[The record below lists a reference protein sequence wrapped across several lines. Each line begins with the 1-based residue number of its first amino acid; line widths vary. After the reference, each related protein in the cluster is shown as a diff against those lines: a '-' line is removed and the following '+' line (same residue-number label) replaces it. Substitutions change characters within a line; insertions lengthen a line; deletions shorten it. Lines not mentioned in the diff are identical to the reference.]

1 MTKALSNTGSFC
13 VIRKPMKNIHY
24 DQKRFRSVS
33 NSDNGEVS
41 RETIFHYH
49 QNERLV
55 WAEYAGGGVVQ
66 GYMIA
71 KANDEGELD
80 MRYQHLS
87 SSGQLMTGI
96 CKSIPERLA
105 DGRIRL
111 HEKWQWTCGD
121 YSSGES
127 VIEEI
132 P

>member
-1 MTKALSNTGSFC
+1 
-13 VIRKPMKNIHY
+13 MKNIHY

-41 RETIFHYH
+41 SETIFHYH
-49 QNERLV
+49 QNEHLV

-66 GYMIA
+66 GYLIA
-71 KANDEGELD
+71 KANNEGELD

-87 SSGQLMTGI
+87 SNGQLMTGI
-96 CKSIPERLA
+96 CKSTPEILA

-111 HEKWQWTCGD
+111 YERWQWTCSD

-127 VIEEI
+127 VLEEI
-132 P
+132 TE